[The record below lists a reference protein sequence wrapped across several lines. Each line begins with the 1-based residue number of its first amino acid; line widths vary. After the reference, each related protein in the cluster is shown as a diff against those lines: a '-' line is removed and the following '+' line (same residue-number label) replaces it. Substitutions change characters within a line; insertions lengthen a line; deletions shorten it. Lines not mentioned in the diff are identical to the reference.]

1 MAKKAY
7 IGAKMLGNL
16 LFNGQFSDESIG
28 FRGAWNP
35 MSYDSAHV
43 KYGPTAMKLTG
54 KTGEFETTVS
64 STASIQLTPSHKYY
78 VCIEAYQTTVS
89 GSVDIYWPI
98 AEPVMLSGQ
107 VLPKANQWCRIS
119 TVADRGA
126 FSAGTY
132 PIRFDYNNQNQAG
145 TMWFD
150 GAMLIDLTA
159 AFGSGKEPTK
169 EWCDAHI
176 QFTAGGQVCC
186 FDTAN
191 SAARQ
196 IKNMYIGV
204 DDKARKVKKAYIGV
218 GGKARL
224 CYTSTLPPAIVD
236 LWSSTNSL
244 TNITCAAYGNGY
256 WVVGGTYYDG
266 SNRCA
271 RIGYTK
277 NLDGEWTFV
286 DIWKDTRSGNEPR
299 INCITYAN
307 GKWVVGGCFYGG
319 SNWYARIAY
328 ASSPAGSWTTKD
340 IWGGNSTTV
349 AIKCITYANGYW
361 MVGGNSYG
369 GNSGT
374 YYAPGIAYAT
384 SLTGTF
390 TFKSF
395 LSSRYRSFVT
405 CIAYAN
411 GYWVI
416 GMANSYSTTE
426 RAEIAYTTDPT
437 GTWKEAEL
445 WRGSRGGSIEG
456 IAYANGYW
464 VVCGTCADSSDS
476 YARIAYSTTLSGSWT
491 TKDLWTI
498 SNGSSS
504 TVIRSIV
511 YANGY
516 WAVGAYAYSYRDGVY
531 YARIAYS
538 TNLTG
543 TWTMKD
549 LWTNTDSFSGIYD
562 LIYIN
567 DYWIACGQDRN
578 GDAYY
583 GRIAYSPEIAQLGQT

>member
-204 DDKARKVKKAYIGV
+204 DGKARKVKKAYVGV
-218 GGKARL
+218 NSVARL
-224 CYTSTLPPAIVD
+224 VYSL
-236 LWSSTNSL
+236 NSYGQKWVIYNGGFDSYL
-244 TNITCAAYGNGY
+244 ASLAYGNGKFI
-256 WVVGGTYYDG
+256 VVGLNGYAAYSTDGILWTPIEPINTGDAYTKIIYGGGKFVALNEDHAVVTSTDGITWSNAYRSTRLATAEAIAYGNGVYVLLNASTTYRGRLGISTDGLIYEDIGTIPGASARIWNNIVFGNGVFIALAGARTNEDSY
-266 SNRCA
+266 CA
-271 RIGYTK
+271 RSSDGRNWENTAPPDFKITDLAYGNGVFVATGY
-277 NLDGEWTFV
+277 
-286 DIWKDTRSGNEPR
+286 
-299 INCITYAN
+299 
-307 GKWVVGGCFYGG
+307 
-319 SNWYARIAY
+319 
-328 ASSPAGSWTTKD
+328 
-340 IWGGNSTTV
+340 
-349 AIKCITYANGYW
+349 
-361 MVGGNSYG
+361 M
-369 GNSGT
+369 
-374 YYAPGIAYAT
+374 
-384 SLTGTF
+384 
-390 TFKSF
+390 
-395 LSSRYRSFVT
+395 SSRYDYDIMYSTDNGDTWIRIRTREYDSVEHNGFQKIVFAEDRFVALPYSSEFGSFS
-405 CIAYAN
+405 YYSSN
-411 GYWVI
+411 GINWTKGGELPVPTTVYNWA
-416 GMANSYSTTE
+416 GMAC
-426 RAEIAYTTDPT
+426 
-437 GTWKEAEL
+437 
-445 WRGSRGGSIEG
+445 GGG
-456 IAYANGYW
+456 QL
-464 VVCGTCADSSDS
+464 
-476 YARIAYSTTLSGSWT
+476 LSVTNKGHI
-491 TKDLWTI
+491 LI
-498 SNGSSS
+498 S
-504 TVIRSIV
+504 
-511 YANGY
+511 
-516 WAVGAYAYSYRDGVY
+516 
-531 YARIAYS
+531 
-538 TNLTG
+538 
-543 TWTMKD
+543 
-549 LWTNTDSFSGIYD
+549 
-562 LIYIN
+562 
-567 DYWIACGQDRN
+567 
-578 GDAYY
+578 
-583 GRIAYSPEIAQLGQT
+583 E